1 MLKKIAFLNIIF
13 LILISTNVFS
23 QNVLLYGKI
32 TDTLGNPQNM
42 VQINVAKTQNITLS
56 DNEGYY
62 ELTIPSN
69 KISRIDY
76 SFTGYKTYS
85 IRINPQP
92 SEKRV
97 ERNIVIL
104 SSDHLITE
112 IHIIGKNTNLG
123 TEKINIKHLT
133 VLPDISGNSV
143 EGLVKTMMG
152 VSSNSELSS
161 QYNVRGGN
169 FDENLIYI
177 NDIQIYRPFLVRSGQ
192 QEGLSF
198 INPNLVSDINFSAGG
213 FDSKYGDKMSSVLD
227 ISYKKP
233 KEFAASISG
242 SFLGG
247 TAHIEGLSKN
257 KKFSHISGIRYKQS
271 QYFLNTLEVEGDYKP
286 VFADFQTFLTYKVT
300 PKLDIEFLGNVAQNK
315 YIFTPKF
322 SEQSFGTFQEA
333 YGLSIYY
340 DGIEEDKYNSY
351 FGAFST
357 KYRPNTNLILK
368 LTTST
373 FHTQEQETFD
383 IHGAYSLNQLNNDLG
398 SDDLGDSTLN
408 LGVGQFLQHAR
419 NYLDAT
425 IVNIS
430 HNGYWKKDNNYLVW
444 GARYQQ
450 EFINDKISEWEM
462 VDSAGYSINRDFN
475 YPLEVVVLDRA
486 VLASNSMQT
495 QRFSAFLQNT
505 FTTNNEKFKLTGG
518 IRASYWDYNNDLL
531 ISPRFSVQ
539 YFPDWI
545 ADIQFRFASGI
556 YYQSPFYREIR
567 DFDGSLVADS
577 KAQRSIHFVL
587 GGYYNFQIWSRPFQF
602 SAEVYYK
609 KLDDLIPY
617 ELDNVRISYY
627 ANQRANGYAMGFDS
641 KIFGEFVPGVD
652 SWISLSIMQTKEDV
666 VGDYYYQYYKD
677 TLQIFTPYQATDS
690 VLVKPGFIPRPS
702 DQLISVGMF
711 FQDYVPGN
719 KNFKASLGFFFGTPI
734 PYGPPQTQRWRATH
748 RSFPVYMRADL
759 GFSLL
764 LKGEEKKFN
773 STFMNSFKTVWL
785 SFEAFNI
792 LGVKNTINYSW
803 IRVVPNSTNP
813 SPFSYSQVAVANH
826 LTGRLINL
834 KLTLNF

>member
-1 MLKKIAFLNIIF
+1 MFKKIAFLNILF
-13 LILISTNVFS
+13 LIIISSNVLA
-23 QNVLLYGKI
+23 QNILLYGKI

-42 VQINVAKTQNITLS
+42 VQINVDKTQNITLS
-56 DNEGYY
+56 DDDGYY
-62 ELTIPSN
+62 ELSIPQN
-69 KISRIDY
+69 KTSKINY
-76 SFTGYKTYS
+76 SFTGYKTYT
-85 IRINPQP
+85 IRIIPQP
-92 SEKRV
+92 SEERI
-97 ERNIVIL
+97 ERNIIII
-104 SSDHLITE
+104 SDD
-112 IHIIGKNTNLG
+112 HIISEIKIFGQNTNLG
-123 TEKINIKHLT
+123 TEKINVKHLT

-152 VSSNSELSS
+152 VSSNNELSS

-213 FDSKYGDKMSSVLD
+213 FDAKYGDKMSSVLD

-242 SFLGG
+242 SLLGG

-257 KKFSHISGIRYKQS
+257 KKFSHISGVRYKQS

-286 VFADFQTFLTYKVT
+286 VFADFQTFMTYQIA
-300 PKLDIEFLGNVAQNK
+300 PKFDIEFLGNVAQNT
-315 YIFTPKF
+315 YIFTPTK
-322 SEQSFGTFQEA
+322 SEQTFGTFQEA
-333 YGLSIYY
+333 YGLTIYY
-340 DGIEEDKYNSY
+340 EGIEKDQYNSY

-357 KYRPNTNLILK
+357 KYRPNTNVILK
-368 LTTST
+368 LTASA
-373 FHTQEQETFD
+373 FHTQEQETYD
-383 IHGAYSLNQLNNDLG
+383 INGAYSLNQLDNDLG
-398 SDDLGDSTLN
+398 SDNFTDSILN
-408 LGVGQFLQHAR
+408 LGIGQFHEHAR

-425 IVNIS
+425 ILSIS

-444 GARYQQ
+444 GAKYQQ
-450 EFINDKISEWEM
+450 ELINDKIKEWEM

-475 YPLEVVVLDRA
+475 YPSEVVVLDKS
-486 VLASNSMQT
+486 VSASNSMQT
-495 QRFSAFLQNT
+495 QRFSAFVQNT
-505 FTTNNEKFKLTGG
+505 YTSNNEKIKLTGG
-518 IRASYWDYNNDLL
+518 IRASYWNYNKDFI
-531 ISPRFSVQ
+531 ISPRASIQ

-545 ADIQFRFASGI
+545 ADIQFRLASGI

-567 DFDGSLVADS
+567 DFDGSLIADS

-587 GGYYNFQIWSRPFQF
+587 GGYYNFKIWSRPFQY
-602 SAEVYYK
+602 SAEIYYK

-627 ANQRANGYAMGFDS
+627 ANQRANGYAVGFDS

-652 SWISLSIMQTKEDV
+652 SWISLSIMQTKEDI
-666 VGDYYYQYYKD
+666 VGDYYYEYYKD
-677 TLQIFTPYQATDS
+677 TLRLYTSYQATDS

-719 KNFKASLGFFFGTPI
+719 KNFKASLGFYFGTPI
-734 PYGPPQTQRWRATH
+734 PYGPPQTERWRATY
-748 RSFPVYMRADL
+748 RSYPYYMRADL
-759 GFSLL
+759 GLSLL
-764 LKGEEKKFN
+764 LKSESKKYN
-773 STFMNSFKTVWL
+773 SNFLNSFKTIWL

-792 LGVKNTINYSW
+792 LNIRNTINYSW
-803 IRVVPNSTNP
+803 VRIVPNSSNP
-813 SPFSYSQVAVANH
+813 NPFNYSQVAVANH
-826 LTGRLINL
+826 LTGRLVNL
-834 KLTLNF
+834 KLTCNF